1 MVVMSQNQDYL
12 QNLERI
18 LLKDLFTTLIGEKP
32 TERAH
37 YLHDV
42 VYFLQRGY
50 NDEGINRWFKRKRT
64 ELGGK
69 SPLEYLGTD
78 WKPKDEKAKEVLEL
92 ARYLIG

>member
-32 TERAH
+32 TKRAH

-42 VYFLQRGY
+42 VY
-50 NDEGINRWFKRKRT
+50 
-64 ELGGK
+64 K
-69 SPLEYLGTD
+69 SFSKILS
-78 WKPKDEKAKEVLEL
+78 KF
-92 ARYLIG
+92 